1 MRRLLTE
8 TASAAGAVR
17 RYQAVLGVRGRG
29 RRGRFSGRLLVVFER
44 PLERGD
50 PGAVAALRLELFG
63 PVGGPRWTLVA
74 QPGRVRA
81 VVPAE
86 RATAEGADIRQFI
99 EPLLGVPVGLEQV
112 AALVVGTGVPIRGAA
127 SARPAPRGPSAI
139 LEGGEQIWWES
150 AGDGAMQVR
159 RATAAGYE
167 ARYPGTLRR
176 ERRQVPRTMEIET
189 GPVTATLT
197 VEELRVNAVLHPDS
211 FRLRIPSGFREVGVS
226 ELGAAMRLS
235 ER

>member
-1 MRRLLTE
+1 
-8 TASAAGAVR
+8 
-17 RYQAVLGVRGRG
+17 
-29 RRGRFSGRLLVVFER
+29 
-44 PLERGD
+44 
-50 PGAVAALRLELFG
+50 
-63 PVGGPRWTLVA
+63 
-74 QPGRVRA
+74 
-81 VVPAE
+81 
-86 RATAEGADIRQFI
+86 
-99 EPLLGVPVGLEQV
+99 
-112 AALVVGTGVPIRGAA
+112 
-127 SARPAPRGPSAI
+127 
-139 LEGGEQIWWES
+139 
-150 AGDGAMQVR
+150 MQVR